1 MLTATID
8 LTEYVVNPTGEW
20 FRNPEQFTPT
30 MLKLTAPGDGL
41 TLAGPLRVKV
51 SVHAQNRFRLVGSIQ
66 SVLSSKELF
75 SYVLDI
81 PPGQTWTYPAP
92 RFALLADQLA
102 VARYAD
108 TITAVNIGTAVP
120 DPRGSA
126 EATVSTGGGYHAATP
141 VGSAPSGYHS
151 ATPVPPPP
159 PSGYS
164 VPPPPPHGGYNVP
177 PPPPPSAYAPAPSG
191 RIVLP
196 PPPPPTAFPPPGYAT
211 PPPIVDP
218 FPPFS
223 GGSFGGVPWPGN
235 NAGFAIVI
243 RPAGHDA
250 CSDPCI
256 SIDPDPCAP
265 RRHKDCGCH
274 STPCRCHDGDDDMP
288 CDVAV
293 ENIPNLGT
301 FFPAACEPCTPGASI
316 GAPVVRGPSLVVRP
330 ANGGTVRSRYYNG
343 MFITRE
349 DLETDQRNVRLK
361 RALMNR
367 AMGQGVVWG
376 FNVGLDGDTI
386 CVMPGYGVDCCGNDL
401 VVSTPYRVD
410 AAALVRDPAAAAIL
424 STRGAHHLQLVLEYF
439 ECPEQPRPVH
449 GDPCSP
455 DATRCETSRIRE
467 TTRLRLA
474 PPCEIDD
481 SGPIKDFLK
490 EIETLKADPV
500 VGPLIA
506 LPAPVLA
513 PSPALQV
520 PFDVTVTV
528 QPTNVSR
535 TLAPK
540 VTSDPQPNRVRT
552 DLDVSHDSNFRIT
565 LRPRPG
571 FQFVAGAGNT
581 VEVLRMV
588 GGVPSPVNAPFMP
601 AVNTS
606 NEITWS
612 NKIDA
617 VLPSMIA
624 VGGTEPLPAEAAYQ
638 LQNWRLRD
646 ANGIEIESSR
656 TEIQLTLVRPAD
668 WRNTAWGQA
677 NPNNL
682 PQNADRGLHVQIPA
696 TDARVIGRPPA
707 IPCLSEAC
715 DPDRR
720 RFPVPPPWLHEDPT
734 QPGKAADPK
743 VIILAIVYGWLAM
756 IMARDKI
763 GTPQAVSSAQFT
775 LAVAIYRS
783 IWKLFF
789 GTEPDTDRYRLTD
802 ALQRLLQAWCRGLLY
817 PGPKCLCDPH
827 GVVIGCA
834 TVSGGMIQDV
844 DPWGGRRWVVHYPLL
859 AHWGQQFGI
868 MPLDALASKF
878 FDFICCVGH
887 LPAPRVPRRDPTL
900 PVPFIESAFPAQPEV
915 GRASAVNLGPA
926 MLFLGDERET
936 EARMSTFGIRPASV
950 VSVNPVDFVMRF
962 LNILRAPAPP
972 GGERP
977 LVRYTVVGVP
987 DLHLVAPGDAV
998 AEVPA
1003 PPPVEAGRLREVVR
1017 NVFAR
1022 RAERA
1027 AVPPLLGD
1035 FAEHLTQ
1042 DLLTR
1047 ISLEPAAAPE
1057 REVVNRLADNGV
1069 TTIGGLLGRN
1079 PSDIH
1084 ESVLSRAHGEELAS
1098 VMESSDRVAKTVSKA
1113 VGDAVV
1119 SAAADRRLFA
1129 RSDFDT
1135 PENVLD
1141 LTKRLEERL
1150 KAAKI
1155 AVSPEALAAAITSAR
1170 GGK

>member
-1 MLTATID
+1 MLMTATID
-8 LTEYVVNPTGEW
+8 LTEYVVNPTGNW
-20 FRNPEQFTPT
+20 WRIAEQFTPS
-30 MLKLTAPGDGL
+30 MLKLTAPDDGL
-41 TLAGPLRVKV
+41 TLVGPLRVKV
-51 SVHAQNRFRLVGSIQ
+51 SVHAQNRFQLLGSIQ

-75 SYVLDI
+75 SYLLDI

-92 RFALLADQLA
+92 RFTLLADQLR
-102 VARYAD
+102 VARYAA
-108 TITAVNIGTAVP
+108 TVTAENVGTAVGGSADATVTTGGAPNINTFGGGFGVRLPETVTNPTGPSGGTTETDRGSPARLDPSRLRP
-120 DPRGSA
+120 DPYPGL
-126 EATVSTGGGYHAATP
+126 TPGGLA
-141 VGSAPSGYHS
+141 
-151 ATPVPPPP
+151 
-159 PSGYS
+159 
-164 VPPPPPHGGYNVP
+164 
-177 PPPPPSAYAPAPSG
+177 
-191 RIVLP
+191 
-196 PPPPPTAFPPPGYAT
+196 
-211 PPPIVDP
+211 PPPIVDR
-218 FPPFS
+218 FPPF
-223 GGSFGGVPWPGN
+223 GGDFGVPGLGN
-235 NAGFAIVI
+235 NAGLVIVI

-250 CSDPCI
+250 CWDPCI
-256 SIDPDPCAP
+256 SVDPDPCAP
-265 RRHKDCGCH
+265 RRHKDCGCGCH
-274 STPCRCHDGDDDMP
+274 PCRCHDGDDDIP

-316 GAPVVRGPSLVVRP
+316 GAPAMRGPALLVRP
-330 ANGGTVRSRYYNG
+330 ASGGTVRSRYYNG

-376 FNVGLDGDTI
+376 LNVGLDGDTI

-401 VVSTPYRVD
+401 VVTTPYRVD

-424 STRGAHHLQLVLEYF
+424 SRRGAHRLHLVLEYF

-490 EIETLKADPV
+490 EIEALKTDPV

-506 LPAPVLA
+506 PPAGGIA

-520 PFDVTVTV
+520 PFEATVTV
-528 QPTNVSR
+528 GPTNRAV

-540 VTSDPQPNRVRT
+540 VTVDPQPNRVRA
-552 DLDVSHDSNFRIT
+552 DLDVTNDAEFRIT

-571 FQFVAGAGNT
+571 FQFVAGTT
-581 VEVLRMV
+581 VEVLRLV
-588 GGVPSPVNAPFMP
+588 GSTPTHVNAPFIP
-601 AVNTS
+601 QVSTA
-606 NEITWS
+606 NEITWG
-612 NKIDA
+612 NKIAA
-617 VLPSMIA
+617 VLPTMIA
-624 VGGTEPLPAEAAYQ
+624 VGGSEPLPAAAAYQ

-646 ANGIEIESSR
+646 ANGIEISANL

-677 NPNNL
+677 NLNRL
-682 PQNADRGLHVQIPA
+682 PQNAERGLHLQVPA
-696 TDARVIGRPPA
+696 TDARVVGRPPE
-707 IPCLSEAC
+707 IPCLNEAC
-715 DPDRR
+715 DPDGRP

-763 GTPQAVSSAQFT
+763 GTPHAVSSAQFT
-775 LAVAIYRS
+775 VAVAIYRA

-789 GTEPDTDRYRLTD
+789 ATEPDTDRYRLTD

-834 TVSGGMIQDV
+834 TVSGGTIQGV

-868 MPLDALASKF
+868 TPPDALASKF

-887 LPAPRVPRRDPTL
+887 LPAPRVPRRDGAI
-900 PVPFIESAFPAQPEV
+900 PVPLVESAFPAQPEV
-915 GRASAVNLGPA
+915 GRASSVNLGPA
-926 MLFLGDERET
+926 MLFVGDDRET
-936 EARMSTFGIRPASV
+936 EARMSTLGIQPANV
-950 VSVNPVDFVMRF
+950 LSVNPVEFVTRF
-962 LNILRAPAPP
+962 LDVLRAPAPAGAP
-972 GGERP
+972 RP
-977 LVRYTVVGVP
+977 LVRYTVLGMT
-987 DLHLVAPGDAV
+987 DLHLVAPGEAAAQPAV
-998 AEVPA
+998 RPPAET
-1003 PPPVEAGRLREVVR
+1003 GRLRETIR
-1017 NVFAR
+1017 TAFAR

-1027 AVPPLLGD
+1027 AVPPLLAD
-1035 FAEHLTQ
+1035 FSEDLAR

-1047 ISLEPAAAPE
+1047 LKLEPAAASE
-1057 REVVNRLADNGV
+1057 REVVERLADNGV

-1079 PSDIH
+1079 PTDIH
-1084 ESVLSRAHGEELAS
+1084 ESALRRAHGEGLAS
-1098 VMESSDRVAKTVSKA
+1098 LIESSADAARAVSKA

-1119 SAAADRRLFA
+1119 SAAADRKLFA
-1129 RSDFDT
+1129 RSDFEAADA
-1135 PENVLD
+1135 VLD
-1141 LTKRLEERL
+1141 LSKRLEERL

-1155 AVSPEALAAAITSAR
+1155 AIDPETVAAAITTAR
-1170 GGK
+1170 SDK